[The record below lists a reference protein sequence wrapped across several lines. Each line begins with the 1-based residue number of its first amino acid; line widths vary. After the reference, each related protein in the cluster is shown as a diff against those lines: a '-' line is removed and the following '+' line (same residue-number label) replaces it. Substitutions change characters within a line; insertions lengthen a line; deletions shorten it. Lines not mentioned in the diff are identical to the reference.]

1 MPELTEAEKR
11 QLAAAVATTRGGPVT
26 RDAAAAWGSKPVS
39 LPSKP
44 AGRRRKTRKARK
56 TRRRATRNRRR

>member
-11 QLAAAVATTRGGPVT
+11 QLAAVVATTRGAPVT
-26 RDAAAAWGSKPVS
+26 RAAVAAYGGPR
-39 LPSKP
+39 PAPKP
-44 AGRRRKTRKARK
+44 AGRRRKTRKTRK